1 MNRRRYLVL
10 DALARRFL
18 RPRETTGAVVVYTP
32 GHLGDVLHAAPMLKR
47 LRQGLPGRRIVWAVG
62 PWSAPLAG
70 RYPEWADE
78 IVTFAPD
85 DLNYF
90 RGAGEWRQGP
100 ARQWRLGSRLNRAGA
115 EFFVSAPPED
125 VVCRFLANAICPKR
139 WSGVG
144 DKRPPRVRETI
155 ETVFRSYEGARYEAD
170 ALAALLEPLGISGP
184 PVSELEYR
192 VTEDERAQAA
202 EFLRAEG
209 IRPDRPLALIAPGSG
224 WPGKNWLPERFG
236 AVADWLSREKGCQV
250 AWTGSAAEQALVPPA
265 NRSDRIWMGR
275 LPLPV
280 LAAVLERAS
289 VWVGNDSGPLHLAA
303 AVGLPTVSIWGPTGP
318 DKWAPKGPKHRR
330 VGKGLQCPGCV
341 YWDSRKRCIR
351 PRHECMEAIGAAD
364 VEAAIESLPLVRS
377 RP

>member
-100 ARQWRLGSRLNRAGA
+100 ARQWLLGSRLNRAGA

-202 EFLRAEG
+202 EFLRAES
-209 IRPDRPLALIAPGSG
+209 IRPDRPLAVIAPGSG
-224 WPGKNWLPERFG
+224 
-236 AVADWLSREKGCQV
+236 
-250 AWTGSAAEQALVPPA
+250 
-265 NRSDRIWMGR
+265 
-275 LPLPV
+275 
-280 LAAVLERAS
+280 
-289 VWVGNDSGPLHLAA
+289 
-303 AVGLPTVSIWGPTGP
+303 
-318 DKWAPKGPKHRR
+318 
-330 VGKGLQCPGCV
+330 
-341 YWDSRKRCIR
+341 
-351 PRHECMEAIGAAD
+351 
-364 VEAAIESLPLVRS
+364 
-377 RP
+377 